1 VDCGLGVGHWG
12 TGYQQAVDK
21 VTGAHSL
28 LSMGVGSGR
37 REREKGASRV
47 TMTSQCVRDDLARFG
62 ASSNLSQADDD
73 DDDDDDDGY
82 GKIRCSCISLGTT

>member
-1 VDCGLGVGHWG
+1 MDCGLGVGHWG
-12 TGYQQAVDK
+12 TGCQQAVDK
-21 VTGAHSL
+21 VIGAHSL
-28 LSMGVGSGR
+28 LSMGGGSGR

-73 DDDDDDDGY
+73 DDDDGGY